1 MVVGLFVNI
10 IKERVSFAKILES
23 GWTLNRIEGKGGA
36 FGQNSPIFFLL
47 PSRRTGEAR
56 LGAGGG
62 PRRRPGP
69 RGRPELEG
77 KERGGRRGSIP
88 P

>member
-36 FGQNSPIFFLL
+36 FGQNSPFFSSSL
-47 PSRRTGEAR
+47 PTEQG
-56 LGAGGG
+56 
-62 PRRRPGP
+62 
-69 RGRPELEG
+69 RGRRAGDSLGPVA
-77 KERGGRRGSIP
+77 
-88 P
+88 